1 MTADLIPPPVLGGRR
16 RYMGIGPAPGPRG
29 GRGRITT
36 VPVPRNGHAAV
47 TTVPGPRG
55 GRGTITAPAT
65 PRVAPVVTALR
76 RKAAAVAD
84 AELGRLA
91 SRAPGLDD
99 SARDEVRDTVQR
111 VVEAFLDGPI
121 TRVTRHADSPL
132 GDRYADALRTLFAL
146 EGQPG
151 GTA

>member
-1 MTADLIPPPVLGGRR
+1 
-16 RYMGIGPAPGPRG
+16 MGIGPAPGPRW

-36 VPVPRNGHAAV
+36 VPGPRNGHAAV
-47 TTVPGPRG
+47 PTVPGPRNG
-55 GRGTITAPAT
+55 HDTITAAPA
-65 PRVAPVVTALR
+65 PRVSPPVVTALR
-76 RKAAAVAD
+76 RKAEAVAD

-99 SARDEVRDTVQR
+99 SARDEVRNTVQR

-121 TRVTRHADSPL
+121 TRVTRNADSPL

-146 EGQPG
+146 EGQAG